1 LASGARRSR
10 RTADLDHVY
19 DAVQKTVAET
29 DMAMEVLAFQ
39 AKLVDAVAP
48 FVEAGGTAAAFVTD
62 PATTSA
68 TTAPPAPS

>member
-1 LASGARRSR
+1 
-10 RTADLDHVY
+10 
-19 DAVQKTVAET
+19 
-29 DMAMEVLAFQ
+29 MAMEVLAFQ